1 MGNLLTGVVVI
12 LLLCLAVVMFVM
24 NRTSMTE
31 TPPLSTVAFVFTVAV
46 IFSSGFTMEMTE
58 TEAVVEVTRL
68 GSEFTVTTD
77 SGNNIT
83 VYAEPYAGDD
93 YLLKRTTSVCTWGLS
108 KTETCKLLVPTQ
120 PVVVYEK
127 DKGE

>member
-1 MGNLLTGVVVI
+1 M
-12 LLLCLAVVMFVM
+12 
-24 NRTSMTE
+24 E
-31 TPPLSTVAFVFTVAV
+31 TV
-46 IFSSGFTMEMTE
+46 E
-58 TEAVVEVTRL
+58 TEEAVEVTRL
-68 GSEFTVTTD
+68 GSEFTVTTN
-77 SGNNIT
+77 SGDYVT
-83 VYAEPYAGDD
+83 VFAEPYAGDD